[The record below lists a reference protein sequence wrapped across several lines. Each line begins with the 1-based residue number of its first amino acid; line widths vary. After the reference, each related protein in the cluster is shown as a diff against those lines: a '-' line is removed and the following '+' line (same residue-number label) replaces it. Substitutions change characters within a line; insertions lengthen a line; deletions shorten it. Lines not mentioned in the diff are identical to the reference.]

1 MGVVCR
7 LLVCIFI
14 FYVTMLNDGQ
24 FLSQSIKLQDRQQ
37 RLQAAG
43 SSYLDLR
50 QAPIESKSSTWQTT
64 NQRVYRGEPIYRRA
78 KSMADMYF
86 QLNLEAI
93 RSGTNASV
101 VM

>member
-1 MGVVCR
+1 MGLFADFWCAF
-7 LLVCIFI
+7 LF

-37 RLQAAG
+37 RLHAAG
-43 SSYLDLR
+43 SSHLDLSR
-50 QAPIESKSSTWQTT
+50 APIDSKSSTWQTT